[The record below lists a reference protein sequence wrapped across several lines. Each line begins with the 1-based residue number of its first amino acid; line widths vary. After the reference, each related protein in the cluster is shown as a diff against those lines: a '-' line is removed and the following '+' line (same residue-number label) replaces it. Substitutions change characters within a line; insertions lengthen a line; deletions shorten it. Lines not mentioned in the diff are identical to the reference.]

1 MSVHKVIQDV
11 YEALMMKDVSG
22 SDILKAI
29 DKSIAS
35 LAIGKDTDVIKTM
48 KENARVAVEEHSATA
63 ADVAAVV
70 VQASRRAP
78 RKFEDLQNIEF
89 SVSGKKAYFGDILP
103 LKFADAE
110 DLHVQKRVLETSFAL
125 AVKATSPSSLRLE
138 HLAVVVVSLCE
149 QEIRSKSKFHD
160 YAPCQESS

>member
-1 MSVHKVIQDV
+1 MRELRWKNT
-11 YEALMMKDVSG
+11 G
-22 SDILKAI
+22 RRP
-29 DKSIAS
+29 
-35 LAIGKDTDVIKTM
+35 T
-48 KENARVAVEEHSATA
+48 
-63 ADVAAVV
+63 DVAAVV

-110 DLHVQKRVLETSFAL
+110 DLHVQKRVLETLLCAFCR
-125 AVKATSPSSLRLE
+125 KATSPSSLRLE

-149 QEIRSKSKFHD
+149 QEIRSKSKFGREPIGTNTLPLGLMTWSQKCPQVAFDGSTVAD
-160 YAPCQESS
+160 YLFSERLLRRAQATQINRLQS